1 MTNRVKLLL
10 FAGGAVIIIAGA
22 AYGISTFM
30 SRSTPTPVVSTPATV
45 VDNTTTPTTTPAV
58 TNQNAITSAAAVEAK
73 KPAPALKSSESMLIS
88 IALPFVERMG
98 SYSNQGGS
106 GNLEMLLPFMTS
118 SMKQWAQG
126 RIDAAKTAGYQPIY
140 SGTSTSVLSYHV
152 TAVNTNDAQ
161 LQMTTQRKESV
172 GAATNSKIYNQD
184 VDVRM
189 LKEAGVWLVDS
200 VDWK

>member
-10 FAGGAVIIIAGA
+10 FAGGALIIIAGA

-30 SRSTPTPVVSTPATV
+30 SRSTPTPVASVPTTT
-45 VDNTTTPTTTPAV
+45 DNTAATTTTPAV
-58 TNQNAITSAAAVEAK
+58 TNQNTVASPAAVEAK

-98 SYSNQGGS
+98 SYSNQGGA

-152 TAVNTNDAQ
+152 TSVNTNDAQ

-184 VDVRM
+184 VEVRM